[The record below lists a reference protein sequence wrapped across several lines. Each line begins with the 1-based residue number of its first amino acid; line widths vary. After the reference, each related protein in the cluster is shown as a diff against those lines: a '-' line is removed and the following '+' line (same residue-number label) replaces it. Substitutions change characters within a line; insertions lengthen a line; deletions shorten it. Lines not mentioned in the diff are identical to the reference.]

1 MTSWLSD
8 LCSHK
13 INKHI
18 MTGQWE
24 SKSKASRAALGMRQS
39 GDILQVVL
47 LLLLVEILNI
57 LFSGL
62 KSKSHPD
69 CTETLPRS
77 PRPQI
82 PHPTLDRATPTPNY
96 FASTKRGSPQRC
108 PTQLTQSRRASCGL
122 RPAGLLTLCAW
133 AE

>member
-1 MTSWLSD
+1 
-8 LCSHK
+8 
-13 INKHI
+13 

-39 GDILQVVL
+39 GDILQVLLL

-69 CTETLPRS
+69 CTETLPLS

-82 PHPTLDRATPTPNY
+82 LHPTLDRATPHPT
-96 FASTKRGSPQRC
+96 TILHPQNAAPRSGV
-108 PTQLTQSRRASCGL
+108 PRS
-122 RPAGLLTLCAW
+122 
-133 AE
+133 